1 MYGKLVDV
9 EQLRSSWTL
18 VKLTTNMRNSKNI
31 VEWAHKQREVFG
43 DVINTIN
50 EPDEPICL
58 STPGPEPIFIVTA
71 TVDKIYTDG
80 VLKAVELIRERQETK
95 FVILTPTNFDQVT
108 NIVKESGI
116 QGHRGPT
123 GFNEE
128 DSGCWIMKRFDFDGM
143 ESRSVIVLDTVTDNY
158 GMYINANHLMR
169 CTTNLVT
176 VMDKESYE
184 RLPQGYFE
192 NCKVIEI

>member
-1 MYGKLVDV
+1 
-9 EQLRSSWTL
+9 
-18 VKLTTNMRNSKNI
+18 MRNSKNI
-31 VEWAHKQREVFG
+31 VEWAHKQRELFSA
-43 DVINTIN
+43 INTIN
-50 EPDEPICL
+50 KPDEPICL

-108 NIVKESGI
+108 NIVKESGF
-116 QGHRGPT
+116 QCHRGPS

-128 DSGCWIMKRFDFDGM
+128 DSGCWIMDDWDFEGM
-143 ESRSVIVLDTVTDNY
+143 ESRSVVVLYRAQDEKVKYYYANY
-158 GMYINANHLMR
+158 LMR
-169 CTTNLVT
+169 CTTNLVA